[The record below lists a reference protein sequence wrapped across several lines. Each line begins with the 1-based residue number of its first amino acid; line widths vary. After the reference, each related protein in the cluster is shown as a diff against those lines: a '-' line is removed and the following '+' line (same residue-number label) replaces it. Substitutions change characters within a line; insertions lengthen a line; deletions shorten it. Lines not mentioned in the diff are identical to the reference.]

1 MKILVTGGAGF
12 IGCNFA
18 RLVLREHPEDEVVV
32 LDKLTYAGRRENL
45 RDLEGNPHFLFVQG
59 DICDEGVVRSLV
71 SKVDAV
77 VNFAAETHVDR
88 SILSATEFVRTN
100 VQGVMVLCEA
110 ARHAGVQRFVQV
122 STDEVYGSVEVGSS
136 RESDSFDPRSPYS
149 ASKAGGELLAL
160 SYFTTHGVPVLVT
173 RGANNYGPYQHPE
186 KQIPLF
192 TLKAIAGESLPV
204 YGDGLQVRDR
214 LHVEDHCAGIDLVL
228 REGEAGEAYNIG
240 AGQEL
245 TNLAVTEAI
254 INAVGASRDLITFV
268 TDRAGHDRRYSLNCE
283 KLRALGWQPR
293 HSFDEGLVETV
304 CWYRDNTWWWQSLLT
319 GEHAAYFQANY
330 GWRTATTGLV

>member
-1 MKILVTGGAGF
+1 MRILVTGGAGF
-12 IGCNFA
+12 IGCNYA
-18 RLVLREHPEDEVVV
+18 RLVLRDHPEDEVVV

-45 RDLEGNPHFLFVQG
+45 QDLHDNPRFLFVNG
-59 DICDEGVVRSLV
+59 DICDDELVRSLV
-71 SKVDAV
+71 TGVDAI

-110 ARHAGVQRFVQV
+110 ARQARVERFVQV

-136 RESDSFDPRSPYS
+136 KESDPFDPRSPYS

-173 RGANNYGPYQHPE
+173 RGANNYGPFQHPE

-192 TLKAIAGESLPV
+192 TLRAIAGESLPV

-214 LHVEDHCAGIDLVL
+214 LHVEDHCTAIDLVL
-228 REGEAGEAYNIG
+228 REGRVGEAYNIG

-245 TNLAVTEAI
+245 TNLVVTEAI
-254 INAVGASRDLITFV
+254 VAAVGASRDLITFV
-268 TDRAGHDRRYSLNCE
+268 TDRAGHDRRYSLDCD
-283 KLRALGWQPR
+283 KVRALGWQPR

-304 CWYRDNTWWWQSLLT
+304 QWYRDNAWWWQPLLT

-330 GWRTATTGLV
+330 GWRTTTATPA